1 MEKSKFYQLLKYCC
15 VLLIASITSC
25 KNTTPPQWSSAE
37 KYAVKDSV
45 TIMAVNIST
54 DVSARGPSAWVNYFE
69 NDPGFFM
76 ASNGM
81 LVFKDYKTA
90 KTFTLDTVAKNF
102 KKINLSWKNLKIDP
116 LTATYAS
123 FGADF
128 HEDIVMANGK
138 ALAADGYFTA
148 TAHFDGTRWRL
159 RNMNWAMK
167 TP

>member
-1 MEKSKFYQLLKYCC
+1 MEKSNVYQSLKYWGFAAI
-15 VLLIASITSC
+15 VLIMSCGSNNRQLSAAESIT
-25 KNTTPPQWSSAE
+25 
-37 KYAVKDSV
+37 VKDSV
-45 TIMAVNIST
+45 AQLAANISMQL
-54 DVSARGPSAWVNYFE
+54 SSKGPAAWMNYFE

-81 LVFKDYKTA
+81 LAFKDYATA

-102 KKINLSWKNLKIDP
+102 KKISLNWKNLKVDP

-128 HEDIVMANGK
+128 HEDIVPANGK
-138 ALAADGYFTA
+138 ALTADGYFTG
-148 TAHFDGTRWRL
+148 TAHFDGARWRL

>member
-1 MEKSKFYQLLKYCC
+1 
-15 VLLIASITSC
+15 
-25 KNTTPPQWSSAE
+25 
-37 KYAVKDSV
+37 
-45 TIMAVNIST
+45 
-54 DVSARGPSAWVNYFE
+54 
-69 NDPGFFM
+69 M

-90 KTFTLDTVAKNF
+90 KTFTLDTVAKKF

-128 HEDIVMANGK
+128 HEDIVLANGQ
-138 ALAADGYFTA
+138 ALASGGYFTA

>member
-1 MEKSKFYQLLKYCC
+1 MKNFNVHFQSNLLGLIS
-15 VLLIASITSC
+15 LLLMISC
-25 KNTTPPQWSSAE
+25 QNNNVRLTAEESA
-37 KYAVKDSV
+37 AVKESV
-45 TIMAVNIST
+45 TQLAANISMDLT
-54 DVSARGPSAWVNYFE
+54 SKGPAAWVNYFE

-90 KTFTLDTVAKNF
+90 KTFTLDTVAKKF

-128 HEDIVMANGK
+128 HEDIVLANGK

-148 TAHFDGTRWRL
+148 TAHFDGTRWKL

-167 TP
+167 SP